1 MATITERPTQDGAK
15 SYRVEIRMKGAP
27 RVSGTFTRLTDAR
40 RWASA
45 TETAIREGRYFRTVE
60 AKRHTLG
67 DAIDRYARD
76 VLPTKKAV
84 TARDQA
90 RQLAWW
96 KRRLG
101 DRVLFDITPE
111 LLAEYRDILSR
122 EPITPRQPARKPGTP
137 AKECPARYRA
147 PGTVTRYLAVLSHLL
162 SVAVREWRWIDS
174 NPMSKITKPKEPRG
188 RVRYLSEDEIGPDGE
203 LIPGELTR
211 LMKACRESESPDLYA
226 AVVLALSTGA
236 RAQEILGLR
245 WPQVDFTR
253 RVATLL
259 DTKNG
264 EIRTLPLAGLALAVL
279 RERSR
284 VRRLDTDLIFPG
296 RIVRAPGA
304 DSAKTYRPVVLRTPF
319 LTALK
324 RAGITDFRWHD
335 LRHSC
340 AYYLA
345 MIGASWRLDGK
356 DQVMPSRHGD
366 RTGVE
371 PIDAIARVVR
381 AAPPGPA
388 LDPQC
393 GILDRPV
400 GREVVQIDRQPPVI
414 QHRHQLE
421 VRGLGGDPWRQGRV
435 NGHGRGQAVVMAFVG
450 GDPGRS
456 QDRQGGS
463 EQNQDKGGV
472 SRHVSVLRG
481 S

>member
-76 VLPTKKAV
+76 VLPTKKTS
-84 TARDQA
+84 TAQDQA

-111 LLAEYRDILSR
+111 LLAEYRDILSK
-122 EPITPRQPARKPGTP
+122 EPITPRQPPRKPGTP
-137 AKECPARYRA
+137 IKESPARYRA

-162 SVAVREWRWIDS
+162 TTATNEWRWIDS

-188 RVRYLSEDEIGPDGE
+188 RVRYLSEDATGPHGE
-203 LIPGELTR
+203 TIPGELTR

-259 DTKNG
+259 DTKND
-264 EIRTLPLAGLALAVL
+264 EIRTLPLTGLALALL
-279 RERSR
+279 RERSK
-284 VRRLDTDLIFPG
+284 VRRLDTDLVFPG
-296 RIVRAPGA
+296 RKIRAPGA
-304 DSAKTYRPVVLRTPF
+304 DSAKAPAYRPVVLRTPF

-335 LRHSC
+335 LRHS
-340 AYYLA
+340 AASYLA
-345 MIGASWRLDGK
+345 MGGASLA
-356 DQVMPSRHGD
+356 
-366 RTGVE
+366 E
-371 PIDAIARVVR
+371 IAEILGHKTLEMVR
-381 AAPPGPA
+381 RYAHLSPA
-388 LDPQC
+388 
-393 GILDRPV
+393 
-400 GREVVQIDRQPPVI
+400 
-414 QHRHQLE
+414 HTA
-421 VRGLGGDPWRQGRV
+421 
-435 NGHGRGQAVVMAFVG
+435 AVVERMNKRIFG
-450 GDPGRS
+450 G
-456 QDRQGGS
+456 GG
-463 EQNQDKGGV
+463 
-472 SRHVSVLRG
+472 
-481 S
+481 